1 MNAQHTAQVPSS
13 STDSLPSKVSIDEH
27 VDLGVQEHGIL
38 EDSALHNLKE
48 PARLEG
54 PGSPTPDAMLLQNP
68 LLDEHTSISRSYFLL
83 PHASLAPVQSATP
96 VLSAPETTPS
106 HHSHAELTRVVLPL
120 KTSAPAQ
127 IQPVLS
133 TFQTAVDQD
142 IEDNELPSSDPD
154 DEFISSDDDA
164 LARALSRQFSGLGC
178 GFSFSDHVLY
188 FEKALDSALD
198 SLQLDKS
205 LVAQAQLSGR
215 LNDTNRLLLDKLQ
228 ELQSSLHTLRDLYR
242 QHITSKRID
251 ALDADLKEI
260 NSRIRSLKNGP
271 PKSLFFAK
279 AKLGVVDKYPIEYN
293 QARDWVLERPEP

>member
-1 MNAQHTAQVPSS
+1 MNAQHTAQAPGSD
-13 STDSLPSKVSIDEH
+13 TDSLSSKVSADEH
-27 VDLGVQEHGIL
+27 VDLDVQEHGIV

-54 PGSPTPDAMLLQNP
+54 PGSPIADAILLQNP
-68 LLDEHTSISRSYFLL
+68 LLD
-83 PHASLAPVQSATP
+83 
-96 VLSAPETTPS
+96 
-106 HHSHAELTRVVLPL
+106 TRVVLPL

-133 TFQTAVDQD
+133 TFPTAVDQD
-142 IEDNELPSSDPD
+142 IEDNELLSSDPD